1 MKQNLRKLNQAHE
14 LPLDRKA
21 SINGFMNLKVK
32 EKVQN
37 ESNLTNS
44 KRDLKQALQSIK
56 IKQKIGNIVDKTAIR
71 RFQKL
76 QKENFRM
83 LNDAAIILQD
93 KQSSKNNEA
102 DYLVDKNDFSF
113 LEKLDQLFPPFNP
126 CSRIKLLWDVIQ
138 MFFSICIIYIIPIH
152 LIFEI
157 DLMVLVSPY
166 VVYTIIPLS
175 LIVDI
180 CVNLNTACF
189 LKGTLTNNR
198 KIIFKNYIRQDF
210 KYDIIAN
217 IPLFIYCLCYIKS
230 SPSDQYSVY
239 RFITL
244 TCFYKVYQFNRVFKR
259 VEDEFPLS
267 TQTSN
272 IISLVKLFLSIILNL
287 HISALAWLII
297 GFIQIKQ
304 GETNTWMNAASI
316 ANSEWHVQYIYSYY
330 FSTVTMITVGYGDIS
345 PHTIAEKILS
355 IINMMIACGQFAY
368 SVNSIG
374 NIFEQFFR
382 LDNEIQANMKIIN
395 RYMTNKTIS
404 KNLQY
409 QVREYLEYY
418 WKQEKSNNTDL
429 EVINYF
435 ISLQQIFII
444 YQIQVK
450 ILNQL
455 SHKLKE
461 TLLMEANKIALRE
474 SPIFSKNFSEQ
485 IIQKTVPLIK
495 EIRCTPEEIIYLKG
509 DQDDFAIYFI
519 EKGQVEAFTYQKTP
533 FNKKMKTINS
543 LYTLGKGQFFGEYSF
558 FTGEPR
564 DINIKSLEFTT
575 LLKIKRADL
584 ITLLKD
590 SPDDFEI
597 FCMIRDSATFNSEKS
612 SILSKCQCCN
622 EFEHSISY
630 CPLIHN
636 VPNKFNVIR
645 LHSTGREQT
654 REKIKR
660 RRDKKKE
667 NTYFHNYDYQ
677 IRMEDFV
684 NDNMEEIRAY
694 FRKYFIEMLRIDSND
709 SIPSS
714 DMFEEY
720 GDEEEDDELEDF
732 YQEDFADPQ
741 NQLQKKSQLFQNLPQ
756 RSNILNINT
765 QLQNLNLVSNSI
777 SQKIV
782 IGVDQKFVNT
792 SSSKDL
798 DQNQYLENPKKS
810 MTNSEDKATSSNRCI
825 QAEEDKSNIS
835 DQQNQ
840 AIAQNITRKQSRH
853 NTIGAKKMSKIQ
865 NRSESIF
872 ILQKRSR
879 GSSINFIAQSIL
891 DMIRERN
898 LDPLETILELMK
910 LNQNQCISNN
920 PNHQLNKE
928 TSISSPNQQQQVNLL
943 GQINSNQRDNLIK
956 KQTFQSEQDKHGE
969 QQQINYLFQ
978 DQQQQQQN
986 FQEST
991 DDTARNYKFYYPQHN
1006 LSNIIENV
1014 LEKRRQK
1021 REDEKKKIELLFQQ
1035 QLLQNVNIKPRAKS
1049 GQVKIVQ
1056 IANRSQ
1062 KRPLNRV
1069 SSDIRKLDKIQKLMS
1084 FKQKNSGIDDE
1095 EDDQSSCSSET
1106 SKIESNGQASKYKL
1120 SILKQQDIVQLKDT
1134 QLDAQI
1140 CTNQQNR
1147 DQQIRDHAIKLSLKD
1162 EQKEEDIQQD
1172 DFMFI
1177 QPIQQEFKVYN
1188 SFFQTKY
1195 SKCNDTCDLYN
1206 IKFNYDQQSEQVSQ
1220 HKLKL
1225 SQENI

>member
-1 MKQNLRKLNQAHE
+1 MKLSLSQVFQR
-14 LPLDRKA
+14 PLAKNV
-21 SINGFMNLKVK
+21 SINPYYAQ
-32 EKVQN
+32 EKMQN
-37 ESNLTNS
+37 ENNLSNS

-71 RFQKL
+71 RLQKL

-93 KQSSKNNEA
+93 KQSSKNET
-102 DYLVDKNDFSF
+102 DYSIDKNDFSI

-138 MFFSICIIYIIPIH
+138 MFFSICIIYIVPIH

-198 KIIFKNYIRQDF
+198 KIIFKNYLRQEF
-210 KYDIIAN
+210 KYDFIAN
-217 IPLFIYCLCYIKS
+217 IPLFIYCLCYTKS
-230 SPSDQYSVY
+230 NPSDQYQLY

-316 ANSEWHVQYIYSYY
+316 ANSEWYVQYIYSYY

-345 PHTIAEKILS
+345 PHTVAEKILS

-374 NIFEQFFR
+374 NIFEQFFK
-382 LDNEIQANMKIIN
+382 LDNEIQSNMKIIN

-429 EVINYF
+429 E
-435 ISLQQIFII
+435 
-444 YQIQVK
+444 
-450 ILNQL
+450 L

-564 DINIKSLEFTT
+564 DINIRSLEFTT

-584 ITLLKD
+584 VTLLKD

-612 SILSKCQCCN
+612 SIMSKCQCCN

-636 VPNKFNVIR
+636 VPNKFNIIR
-645 LHSTGREQT
+645 IHSTGREQL
-654 REKIKR
+654 REKMKR
-660 RRDKKKE
+660 KRDKKKE

-694 FRKYFIEMLRIDSND
+694 FRKYFIEMVRIDSND

-714 DMFEEY
+714 DMFDEY
-720 GDEEEDDELEDF
+720 GDDDEEEELEDGEEIF
-732 YQEDFADPQ
+732 DPQ
-741 NQLQKKSQLFQNLPQ
+741 NQMQKKSQLFPNLPQ
-756 RSNILNINT
+756 RQNLLSLNT
-765 QLQNLNLVSNSI
+765 QLQNINLNTNNHQ
-777 SQKIV
+777 QKIV
-782 IGVDQKFVNT
+782 IGFDQKFVTQPINF
-792 SSSKDL
+792 SNKDV
-798 DQNQYLENPKKS
+798 DQNQNQETQKKNSVNPD
-810 MTNSEDKATSSNRCI
+810 DKITSLNQLI
-825 QAEEDKSNIS
+825 QAEEDKSNVN

-840 AIAQNITRKQSRH
+840 TTAHNITRKQSRH
-853 NTIGAKKMSKIQ
+853 NTIGVKKMSKVQ
-865 NRSESIF
+865 NRSESRFSIHN
-872 ILQKRSR
+872 KGR
-879 GSSINFIAQSIL
+879 GSGINFIAQSIL
-891 DMIRERN
+891 DLIKEKN
-898 LDPLETILELMK
+898 IDPLETILELMK
-910 LNQNQCISNN
+910 LNQNQYLSNNQNHQFNKQASFNN
-920 PNHQLNKE
+920 PNLY
-928 TSISSPNQQQQVNLL
+928 QQ
-943 GQINSNQRDNLIK
+943 
-956 KQTFQSEQDKHGE
+956 
-969 QQQINYLFQ
+969 QQQINIYGQANSNQKDNLVKKQTYQSENDKHKDQHPMSFLFQ
-978 DQQQQQQN
+978 SQQQN
-986 FQEST
+986 VQEPI

-1021 REDEKKKIELLFQQ
+1021 REEEKKKIELLFQK
-1035 QLLQNVNIKPRAKS
+1035 QLLDNVNIKPRVKS
-1049 GQVKIVQ
+1049 GQVKIIQ

-1084 FKQKNSGIDDE
+1084 FKLSNQSKSIDDE
-1095 EDDQSSCSSET
+1095 DDESSCSSQL
-1106 SKIESNGQASKYKL
+1106 SKHKL
-1120 SILKQQDIVQLKDT
+1120 SVFKQQDT
-1134 QLDAQI
+1134 QQFKEFQSDAQI
-1140 CTNQQNR
+1140 CQNQQNKSSLIS
-1147 DQQIRDHAIKLSLKD
+1147 DSIMQLNLKD
-1162 EQKEEDIQQD
+1162 KQQDEDVQQD
-1172 DFMFI
+1172 DQIDI
-1177 QPIQQEFKVYN
+1177 QPIQKEFKIYN

-1195 SKCNDTCDLYN
+1195 SKCNDTYDLDS
-1206 IKFNYDQQSEQVSQ
+1206 IKLNFGQQSENISQ
-1220 HKLKL
+1220 HNLKF
-1225 SQENI
+1225 SNENI